1 MEDKDIKRL
10 LDALKAA
17 GQSTSVFEQRLKAAQ
32 AAGKGTSEIIK
43 EIEKTLAEATAN
55 ARGLNTAFSDIRQ
68 NLAANLAEI
77 AKTNSAISQGKKAY
91 KGIVSIAS
99 QLADEEAGITAY
111 NEKQLKQ
118 LNQNAQIRLREVKLA
133 SEQLANEH
141 GLANLMGAA
150 YDARLKKLEV
160 DKKITA
166 EEAALLRARRD
177 GFSVENRAIEL
188 TNLRLQKEK
197 EVTKSIGLT
206 GAALSGVGKILETL
220 GISGLGSEIDDITSK
235 IKDDMRRE
243 IEQTRDVT
251 ITGGIKYEGR
261 SAEQA
266 KEVYLTAEK
275 ERLAQEKIINRLEA
289 KDELTKAELDQ
300 LEEAK
305 RLRQENVDIQE
316 ELVDNHNLVVE
327 TQYKELSL
335 QSKINHLIK
344 GAGDGLSK
352 AFNKIGDPG
361 IIFAFVGKALLEGS
375 SRAAKLQKEL
385 TISKGAAE
393 GLKNELALAAT
404 ASGSNFITSEK
415 LTKSYLE
422 MTKYIGQS
430 AHILGNEALV
440 SATYLTEK
448 LHLSGEAAGQLVTM
462 TRLTG
467 RSTEDTFKNM
477 GKVLTNFNKTNKTA
491 FNLKDLMEAVG
502 SASKATVLT
511 LGKSPEALLK
521 AAAAAKKVG
530 LNLGD
535 VEKVAD
541 SLLDFES
548 SIENEL
554 QAQLLTGNALNLNK
568 AREMAM
574 MGDMEGLAKEIG
586 NQEAIKNAFATK
598 NVIAQKA
605 AAQALGMS
613 REELAK
619 MTYQQELNTMGA
631 EKFKAKY
638 GEVAY
643 ESAKA
648 QSAQDKFSD
657 AIAKM
662 QSILGDVIGAFSP
675 LIDGVAY
682 LVSIPVVPYIMAAVV
697 ASKALFGI
705 GNPFKGLITGVKA
718 AKEGL
723 AGYLGQV
730 KGAKGVGEKVKSM
743 LGIGDKSGGI
753 TKDAQG
759 RFRDAKG
766 RFAKNPMSKTMD
778 KGSELTG
785 KVKDKTKGANKAQG
799 PGGFLRSLADGLK
812 AMGTDFGKI
821 MKGTLALG
829 LAAVAVVGPFAGALL
844 LIKDVNPATIAAFS
858 LGIGVLG
865 GSLALL
871 GKMSG
876 DVIKGGIAL
885 AAAGAGILAASY
897 GFSLLEG
904 VNPDVV
910 KAVVGSLLVLGTGA
924 AILGAL
930 SGNIMTGALAIGV
943 LGLAMVPAAFALSL
957 LENVDINKITAFSI
971 ALPLLALATAGLG
984 LLSPLIMLGATALAV
999 LGAAMIP
1006 AAIAFNIMAKA
1017 DLEKIATGLTAIASV
1032 GPQLALAGAG
1042 MIGLAAGAAVL
1053 GLASPMLL
1061 FAGAALGVLGLGAQM
1076 AANANLEGIAS
1087 QLTQLGAI
1095 GPGLVQASAGL
1106 FAIAGGFMAFGLAMA
1121 GASAIGGLTSLFGGG
1136 VMGDLQALAAM
1147 AEPLA
1152 TVGTSLTAIA
1162 AGLSGV
1168 ALALST
1174 LETEKIDEL
1183 KGLIATTAFSAPMIA
1198 ASGAITE
1205 LISGLGGGGT
1215 QETSNA
1221 ALEAKLDELIS
1232 AVKQGGNV
1240 YIDGNKAGEALL
1252 MASYKSS

>member
-1 MEDKDIKRL
+1 MEQELQNLINQLKKAGVATSGFEAELVKVRQGQADANKLAQTMESTLRGVRAEAKGLSGEFGGIRDSLAAALSELAKTESSIKAGTKAYRNLTSQVNQLAQEEEGITDLHTKQLTQINQKAQAGLADIQVAAKRL
-10 LDALKAA
+10 AL
-17 GQSTSVFEQRLKAAQ
+17 E
-32 AAGKGTSEIIK
+32 
-43 EIEKTLAEATAN
+43 
-55 ARGLNTAFSDIRQ
+55 
-68 NLAANLAEI
+68 
-77 AKTNSAISQGKKAY
+77 
-91 KGIVSIAS
+91 KGIVDISKTN
-99 QLADEEAGITAY
+99 LGFRKDLTDEERALLQAY
-111 NEKQLKQ
+111 QQGFKQEK
-118 LNQNAQIRLREVKLA
+118 
-133 SEQLANEH
+133 
-141 GLANLMGAA
+141 AA
-150 YDARLKKLEV
+150 VQA
-160 DKKITA
+160 TA
-166 EEAALLRARRD
+166 E
-177 GFSVENRAIEL
+177 
-188 TNLRLQKEK
+188 RLAKEK
-197 EVTKSIGLT
+197 LVTSQIGLT
-206 GAALSGVGKILETL
+206 GAALSGTSKILETL
-220 GISGLGSEIDDITSK
+220 GLGGLSSEVESITSQ
-235 IKDDMRRE
+235 IRTDMRKE
-243 IEQTRDVT
+243 LEKNKTLLVSGDGSNAYLSLEKDKEAIQGKIDKLESVEQLN
-251 ITGGIKYEGR
+251 E
-261 SAEQA
+261 EQS
-266 KEVYLTAEK
+266 KQLQEHK
-275 ERLAQEKIINRLEA
+275 ERLEEIQVEQEIMVENGEA
-289 KDELTKAELDQ
+289 MVEVQYEQVSLAKKFGIAASAAGQLLTKAFD
-300 LEEAK
+300 
-305 RLRQENVDIQE
+305 
-316 ELVDNHNLVVE
+316 
-327 TQYKELSL
+327 
-335 QSKINHLIK
+335 KI
-344 GAGDGLSK
+344 S
-352 AFNKIGDPG
+352 DPAA
-361 IIFAFVGKALLEGS
+361 IFAFVGKALLEGS

-393 GLKNELALAAT
+393 GLKNELALAAS

-530 LNLGD
+530 LNLGE

-648 QSAQDKFSD
+648 QSAQDKFTD

-682 LVSIPVVPYIMAAVV
+682 LVSIPVVPYIMAIAV
-697 ASKALFGI
+697 AAKALG
-705 GNPFKGLITGVKA
+705 GNPLKGMVGGIKA
-718 AKEGL
+718 ASEGL
-723 AGYLGQV
+723 KGYLGQV
-730 KGAKGVGEKVKSM
+730 KGAKGVGAKVKSM
-743 LGIGDKSGGI
+743 LGLGDKTGGL

-766 RFAKNPMSKTMD
+766 RFAKNPMGKTMD
-778 KGSELTG
+778 KGAEATG
-785 KVKDKTKGANKAQG
+785 KMKEKTKGAKNQG
-799 PGGFLRSLADGLK
+799 PGGFLKSLGQGLASIGK
-812 AMGTDFGKI
+812 KFGDVV
-821 MKGTLALG
+821 KGALALG
-829 LAAVAVVGPFAGALL
+829 IAGVAIGGSFALALKMVEGVDPKTMLAFAASIGIFGGALAL
-844 LIKDVNPATIAAFS
+844 VGRLGNDAIKGALAMGIVGVSLIPAAYAFKMMA
-858 LGIGVLG
+858 GVDTAQIIGLSGAMIVLG
-865 GSLALL
+865 GA
-871 GKMSG
+871 
-876 DVIKGGIAL
+876 
-885 AAAGAGILAASY
+885 
-897 GFSLLEG
+897 
-904 VNPDVV
+904 
-910 KAVVGSLLVLGTGA
+910 A

-930 SGNIMTGALAIGV
+930 SSNIMTGALALGV
-943 LGLAMVPAAFALSL
+943 LGLALVPAAFAFNL
-957 LENVDINKITAFSI
+957 LKGVDTNSIVAFSI
-971 ALPLLALATAGLG
+971 ALPLLALAAAGLG
-984 LLSPLIMLGATALAV
+984 FLAPFIMAGATALAV

-1006 AAIAFNIMAKA
+1006 AAVAFNIMAKA
-1017 DLEKIATGLTAIASV
+1017 DLEKIATGLIGIASV
-1032 GPQLALAGAG
+1032 GPQLALAGIGMVALAG
-1042 MIGLAAGAAVL
+1042 GAAVL

-1061 FAGAALGVLGLGAQM
+1061 FAGRALGFLGVGAQM
-1076 AANANLEGIAS
+1076 AANANLEGVAS

-1095 GPGLVQASAGL
+1095 GPGLVQASTGL
-1106 FAIAGGFMAFGLAMA
+1106 FAIAGGLMAFGLAMA

-1152 TVGTSLTAIA
+1152 TVGASLTAIA

-1221 ALEAKLDELIS
+1221 ALEAKLDELIA
-1232 AVKQGGNV
+1232 AVKQGGTV

>member
-1 MEDKDIKRL
+1 MDRELQKLIDQ
-10 LDALKAA
+10 LKAA
-17 GQSTSVFEQRLKAAQ
+17 GVPTEAFEAQFRNANRTIGESQRLLETMNTTLNGAI
-32 AAGKGTSEIIK
+32 AG
-43 EIEKTLAEATAN
+43 
-55 ARGLNTAFSDIRQ
+55 ARGLNTQFSDLRE
-68 NLAANLAEI
+68 NLVANLSEL
-77 AKTNSAISQGKKAY
+77 AKTNNAVNQGVKSY
-91 KGIVSIAS
+91 RGLTSIV
-99 QLADEEAGITAY
+99 Q
-111 NEKQLKQ
+111 Q
-118 LNQNAQIRLREVKLA
+118 LA
-133 SEQLANEH
+133 SEEEGIVRYTKDQLKNYHTKAQINLQELKLSAQR
-141 GLANLMGAA
+141 LAREQGILSLSG
-150 YDARLKKLEV
+150 
-160 DKKITA
+160 
-166 EEAALLRARRD
+166 EALALRAQELHAAGEINDKELAILQAKAD
-177 GFSVENRAIEL
+177 GFRMEERAVTL
-188 TNLRLQKEK
+188 TEARLQKEAQ
-197 EVTKSIGLT
+197 VQKSIGLT
-206 GAALSGVGKILETL
+206 GAALSGVNTILGKL
-220 GISGLGSEIDDITSK
+220 GLSGLSNDIDDITSK
-235 IKDDMRRE
+235 IKDNMRKE
-243 IEQTRDVT
+243 IEATKKVSATGADADRYMELENINSSLDDQIESLEKMGSLNEQEEAQLMRLKEARAANVDEQENLVAAGGATVQVT
-251 ITGGIKYEGR
+251 YQELTLR
-261 SAEQA
+261 SKIAHLTKGAGQA
-266 KEVYLTAEK
+266 
-275 ERLAQEKIINRLEA
+275 
-289 KDELTKAELDQ
+289 LTKAFD
-300 LEEAK
+300 
-305 RLRQENVDIQE
+305 
-316 ELVDNHNLVVE
+316 
-327 TQYKELSL
+327 
-335 QSKINHLIK
+335 
-344 GAGDGLSK
+344 
-352 AFNKIGDPG
+352 KIGDPG
-361 IIFAFVGKALLEGS
+361 VIFAFVGKALLEGS

-422 MTKYIGQS
+422 MTKYVGQS

-530 LNLGD
+530 LSLGD

-743 LGIGDKSGGI
+743 LGIGDKSAGI

-766 RFAKNPMSKTMD
+766 RFAKNPMAKTMD
-778 KGSELTG
+778 KGAEATG
-785 KVKDKTKGANKAQG
+785 KMKEKTKGAKDQG
-799 PGGFLRSLADGLK
+799 PGGFLKSLGDGL
-812 AMGTDFGKI
+812 ASIGKKFADVV
-821 MKGTLALG
+821 KGALALG
-829 LAAVAVVGPFAGALL
+829 IAGVAIGASFALALKMVEGVDPKTMLAFATSIGIFGGALAL
-844 LIKDVNPATIAAFS
+844 VGKRANDAIKGALAMGIMGVALIPAAYAFKMMA
-858 LGIGVLG
+858 GVDTAQIIGLSGAMIVLG
-865 GSLALL
+865 GA
-871 GKMSG
+871 
-876 DVIKGGIAL
+876 
-885 AAAGAGILAASY
+885 
-897 GFSLLEG
+897 
-904 VNPDVV
+904 
-910 KAVVGSLLVLGTGA
+910 A

-930 SGNIMTGALAIGV
+930 SSNIMTGALALGV
-943 LGLAMVPAAFALSL
+943 LGLALVPAAFAFNLIKG
-957 LENVDINKITAFSI
+957 VDTNSIIAFSA

-984 LLSPLIMLGATALAV
+984 FLAPFIMAGAAALAV
-999 LGAAMIP
+999 LGAAMVP

-1017 DLEKIATGLTAIASV
+1017 DLEKIGTGLTAIASV

-1076 AANANLEGIAS
+1076 AANANLEGTAS

-1106 FAIAGGFMAFGLAMA
+1106 FAIAGGLMAFGLAMA

-1162 AGLSGV
+1162 AGLSGI

-1183 KGLIATTAFSAPMIA
+1183 KGLITTTAFSAPMIA